1 MLNELIRRYP
11 ELDASVNYIA
21 SALGVM
27 IKCYERGG
35 KLLLAGNGGSAMDCG
50 HIVGEL
56 MKDFLIKR
64 PLSDEEKA
72 KMRERYPDIDDRVLD
87 TLQRGLPAISLPE
100 IVGFNSAFC
109 NDSDPELVYAQGVL
123 ALGREADV
131 LVAISTSGNSK
142 NVLRAVEVAK
152 GLGITVIGLTGNT
165 GGRLAQLSDVCITVP
180 ECETYKIQELHIA
193 VYHYLCAAIE
203 KHFFG

>member
-11 ELDASVNYIA
+11 ELDACSNDIA
-21 SALGVM
+21 SALDVM
-27 IKCYERGG
+27 IDCYKKGG

-64 PLSDEEKA
+64 PLTDEQKA
-72 KMRERYPDIDDRVLD
+72 AMRERFPDIDEGMLD
-87 TLQRGLPAISLPE
+87 TLQRGLPAISLPS

-109 NDSDPELVYAQGVL
+109 NDSDSELVYAQGVL
-123 ALGREADV
+123 AMASERDV

-142 NVLRAVEVAK
+142 NVLRAAEVAK
-152 GLGITVIGLTGNT
+152 GLGVLVVGLSGKD
-165 GGRLAQLSDVCITVP
+165 GGKLSELSDVCITVP